1 MDNIRETQKTI
12 EIKGRKFILNKFDP
26 FFGSYL
32 AFKVFS
38 LQGKNSEGKLEE
50 VLNTMM
56 GKDFKTF
63 ESLTKK
69 VLAYCSECLLAGNT
83 PLINSEGNIAVVQ
96 LTAPMVTSLFIQSV
110 MFNLSDFFEG
120 DPQEIAEVQQKADLT
135 TIA

>member
-1 MDNIRETQKTI
+1 MDNTRETQKVI
-12 EIKGRKFILNKFDP
+12 EVKGRKFILNKFDP

-38 LQGKNSEGKLEE
+38 LQGKGKESESLEV

-63 ESLTKK
+63 ESLIKK
-69 VLAYCSECLLAGNT
+69 VLAYCSEVLPAGNT
-83 PLINSEGNIAVVQ
+83 PIINSEGNIAIIG
-96 LTAPMVTSLFIQSV
+96 LNAPMVTSLFIQSV

-120 DPQEIAEVQQKADLT
+120 NPQELEEAQQGIESIEL
-135 TIA
+135 

>member
-1 MDNIRETQKTI
+1 MERETQKTL
-12 EIKGRKFILNKFDP
+12 EIKGRKFILNKYDP

-38 LQGKNSEGKLEE
+38 IQGNGKESLDA

-63 ESLTKK
+63 ESLIKR
-69 VLAYCSECLLAGNT
+69 VLSYCSECLPVGNT
-83 PLINSEGNIAVVQ
+83 PLINSEGNIAVVE

-110 MFNLSDFFEG
+110 MFNISDFFDG
-120 DPQEIAEVQQKADLT
+120 DPQNLMQQPENMPVVGPEKV
-135 TIA
+135 